1 MLCSQ
6 SHFVNQPE
14 RSSDLFFSSLPLLEY
29 KKQEFGFLQLQILRR
44 YKTDSQGWSQLQLF
58 CICQNPEGYLPK
70 TVDVL
75 HMLFLS
81 ASFPFCL
88 VVLGMIK
95 VFY

>member
-6 SHFVNQPE
+6 SHFVIQPE
-14 RSSDLFFSSLPLLEY
+14 RSSDLFFSLPPTLEY
-29 KKQEFGFLQLQILRR
+29 KKQEFSLLQLQILRR